1 MANVEAI
8 QPKQGPRSMKEY
20 EDLVVNLHYTDICN
34 YRCRFCHSRFG
45 KTPLG
50 LEEWKRIIANIVKD
64 VDVRRFNLAGGE
76 PLAAPFAQ
84 ELIDHIH
91 GLGIPV
97 SVITNGSLLTPS
109 WIDANRNKLSMI
121 GISVDAT
128 DHADNV
134 RLGRINGAGLSLSK
148 ERLVELARSI
158 HAAGIRLKINTVVNR
173 VNCHRDFHELVESVR
188 PDRWKL
194 LRMIRI
200 EGTNDHADDLL
211 VSDAEF
217 EAFASRH
224 ADCRPVVENAEDIV
238 NAYVVVNPM
247 GRLLDNTG
255 GRYRETP
262 SLLAHSFGEVFPAV
276 AFDRRAYERRY
287 KAA

>member
-8 QPKQGPRSMKEY
+8 QPEQGTRAME
-20 EDLVVNLHYTDICN
+20 ECQDLVVNLHYTDICN

-45 KTPLG
+45 RTPLG
-50 LEEWKRIIANIVKD
+50 LEEWKRIVANIARD

-84 ELIDHIH
+84 GLIDHIH

-121 GISVDAT
+121 GISVDAVR
-128 DHADNV
+128 HEDNV
-134 RLGRINGAGLSLSK
+134 RLGRVNGAGQSLSK

-173 VNCHRDFHELVESVR
+173 VNCNRDFHELVAAVR

-200 EGTNDHADDLL
+200 EGANDSADDLL
-211 VSDAEF
+211 VTDAEF
-217 EAFASRH
+217 DAFASRH
-224 ADCRPVVENAEDIV
+224 ADCRPVVENTSDIV
-238 NAYVVVNPM
+238 NAYIVVNPT

-255 GRYRETP
+255 GRYRETE
-262 SLLAHSFGEVFPAV
+262 SLLNRPFGEVFRDV

>member
-1 MANVEAI
+1 MVNVEAI
-8 QPKQGPRSMKEY
+8 QPKQGTRSMKEY
-20 EDLVVNLHYTDICN
+20 RDLVINLHYTDICN

-45 KTPLG
+45 KTPLE

-97 SVITNGSLLTPS
+97 SIITNGSLLTPS
-109 WIDANRNKLSMI
+109 WIDDNRNKLSMI
-121 GISVDAT
+121 GISVDAF
-128 DHADNV
+128 
-134 RLGRINGAGLSLSK
+134 R
-148 ERLVELARSI
+148 
-158 HAAGIRLKINTVVNR
+158 
-173 VNCHRDFHELVESVR
+173 HE
-188 PDRWKL
+188 
-194 LRMIRI
+194 
-200 EGTNDHADDLL
+200 
-211 VSDAEF
+211 
-217 EAFASRH
+217 
-224 ADCRPVVENAEDIV
+224 DCSPVVEDTEDIV
-238 NAYVVVNPM
+238 NAYIVVNPM

-262 SLLAHSFGEVFPAV
+262 SLLDHSFGEVFPEV

-287 KAA
+287 

>member
-1 MANVEAI
+1 MPNVEAI
-8 QPKQGPRSMKEY
+8 QPEQGTRAMKEY
-20 EDLVVNLHYTDICN
+20 QDLVVNLHYTDICN

-45 KTPLG
+45 RTPLG
-50 LEEWKRIIANIVKD
+50 LEEWKRIVSNITRD

-84 ELIDHIH
+84 GLIDHIH

-121 GISVDAT
+121 GISVDAFR
-128 DHADNV
+128 HEDNC
-134 RLGRINGAGLSLSK
+134 RLGRVNGAGQSLSMS
-148 ERLVELARSI
+148 RLGELARAI

-173 VNCHRDFHELVESVR
+173 VNCRQDFHALVAAVR

-211 VSDAEF
+211 VSGAEF
-217 EAFASRH
+217 EAFAARH
-224 ADCRPVVENAEDIV
+224 ADCRPVVENTADIV
-238 NAYVVVNPM
+238 NAYIVVNPM

-262 SLLAHSFGEVFPAV
+262 SLLDHSFGKVFPSV